1 MPLCPRSG
9 NVLVIHNIKKEDR
22 GMYYC
27 VATNGVTE
35 GTRRN
40 VAVEVEFPPVISVPR
55 PDVRQVGTYSLRRG
69 VHQLWQVCM
78 HPLRQIADR
87 CGTNMCAYGKP
98 VCSMRRTLIM
108 PRSDLPRLPLAV
120 SRAVTSVVSLVLLGC

>member
-1 MPLCPRSG
+1 M
-9 NVLVIHNIKKEDR
+9 IHNLKKEDR

-55 PDVRQVGTYSLRRG
+55 PDVRQVGTHCTWL
-69 VHQLWQVCM
+69 
-78 HPLRQIADR
+78 
-87 CGTNMCAYGKP
+87 
-98 VCSMRRTLIM
+98 
-108 PRSDLPRLPLAV
+108 V
-120 SRAVTSVVSLVLLGC
+120 SVEEGLYVFTAIDS